1 MVLKIKLFILCVVYI
16 VSEWNEEEPESVHS
30 HGGGGWY
37 LFSVLCMFQSGRY
50 LFCVLCMFQSGMK
63 KSQNLSIHMIEED
76 DDDVECDDDITMGT
90 IGDSFTDLS
99 SFMGRSSSP
108 SPHMQEENYQVT
120 LFSSLFLP
128 YCG

>member
-1 MVLKIKLFILCVVYI
+1 
-16 VSEWNEEEPESVHS
+16 
-30 HGGGGWY
+30 
-37 LFSVLCMFQSGRY
+37 
-50 LFCVLCMFQSGMK
+50 MFQSGMK

-120 LFSSLFLP
+120 IFSSLFLP